1 MLRVMKSGNFSKLEE
16 EVNVQFSCMVMF
28 KITLIKRG
36 GGGGQVQITPENE
49 FCSRRKVQRH

>member
-28 KITLIKRG
+28 KITLVKW
-36 GGGGQVQITPENE
+36 GGGGQVQITPENDFNRYNITE
-49 FCSRRKVQRH
+49 FL

>member
-36 GGGGQVQITPENE
+36 GGQVQITPENE